1 MFPMIEPNT
10 RTADGLTRSTV
21 DCGCTLMYNVALGIP
36 TLHPCGEA
44 HQLLLGSPRT
54 SIVRHIKDAQNS
66 VEIGE
71 DAKGTVY
78 VKSAKVYAD
87 DPLEAARLA
96 WAAFKEGQAQ
106 SKKEEPKL

>member
-1 MFPMIEPNT
+1 MPDEPTSLIEAP
-10 RTADGLTRSTV
+10 
-21 DCGCTLMYNVALGIP
+21 CGCSLTWDRALNRIVHYYCPGDRDYA
-36 TLHPCGEA
+36 L
-44 HQLLLGSPRT
+44 SPRT

-87 DPLEAARLA
+87 DPLEAARQA

-106 SKKEEPKL
+106 GKKEDANP

>member
-1 MFPMIEPNT
+1 MPDEPTSLIEAP
-10 RTADGLTRSTV
+10 
-21 DCGCTLMYNVALGIP
+21 CGCSMTWNRALNMSSHVYCARDRDYA
-36 TLHPCGEA
+36 L
-44 HQLLLGSPRT
+44 SPRT

-87 DPLEAARLA
+87 DPLEAARQA

-106 SKKEEPKL
+106 GKKEEPKP

>member
-1 MFPMIEPNT
+1 MPEEPTSFVN
-10 RTADGLTRSTV
+10 AP
-21 DCGCTLMYNVALGIP
+21 CGCSLTWDRALNRSVHYYCPGDRDYA
-36 TLHPCGEA
+36 L
-44 HQLLLGSPRT
+44 SPRT

-87 DPLEAARLA
+87 DPLEAARQA

-106 SKKEEPKL
+106 GKKEEPKS